1 MTRIRYMERSGIMTW
16 EQAGAIGML
25 TIDNR
30 PENYLTGPE
39 FVDLDR
45 LREWTGYT
53 LLKGIILSGKG
64 RHFSAGADLEQ
75 LRSMCAD
82 ASALA
87 SRMKRGREIL
97 DYIDAIEVPVIAAIE
112 GACFGAG
119 LELAL
124 ACHIRVCGTGALFA
138 FPEANHGLMP
148 GFGGTQRLSPLAGL
162 GRALTMILGG
172 DIVNAEQASAIGLVD
187 YTTRPRGALEFSN
200 SLMKKMVEGRSP
212 DVIRSVVRSLNNGR
226 TMTRQ
231 DALEEETRLF
241 CSLAINAHV

>member
-1 MTRIRYMERSGIMTW
+1 MEQSGIMTW
-16 EQAGAIGML
+16 QVTDGIGLL

-30 PENYLTGPE
+30 PENYLPEPE
-39 FVDLDR
+39 FVDPDL
-45 LREWTGYT
+45 LRAWAGDPG
-53 LLKGIILSGKG
+53 LKGIILTGSG

-75 LRSMCAD
+75 LRSMCTD
-82 ASALA
+82 QSALA

-97 DYIDAIEVPVIAAIE
+97 DYLDAIEVPTIAAIE

-124 ACHIRVCGTGALFA
+124 ACHIRVCGSGALFA
-138 FPEANHGLMP
+138 FPETNHGLMP
-148 GFGGTQRLSPLAGL
+148 GFGGTQRLCPLTGL
-162 GRALTMILGG
+162 GRALAMILGG
-172 DIVNAEQASAIGLVD
+172 DIVNADRAAEIGLAD
-187 YTTRPRGALEFSN
+187 HTTRPRGALEFSL

-231 DALEEETRLF
+231 EALEEETRLF
-241 CSLAINAHV
+241 CSLAMDAHE

>member
-1 MTRIRYMERSGIMTW
+1 MEQSGIMTW
-16 EQAGAIGML
+16 ERTGDIGLL
-25 TIDNR
+25 TIDNK
-30 PENYLTGPE
+30 PENYLSGPE
-39 FVDLDR
+39 FVDPER
-45 LREWTGYT
+45 VREWTGIAG
-53 LLKGIILSGKG
+53 LKGLILSGSG
-64 RHFSAGADLEQ
+64 RHFSAGADLNQ

-82 ASALA
+82 ASGLA
-87 SRMKRGREIL
+87 ARMKRGREIL
-97 DYIDAIEVPVIAAIE
+97 DYLDAIDLPVIAAIE

-124 ACHIRVCGTGALFA
+124 ACHIRVCSSGALFA

-148 GFGGTQRLSPLAGL
+148 GFGGTQRLSPLTGL

-172 DIVNAEQASAIGLVD
+172 DIVNAERAAETGLVD
-187 YTTRPRGALEFSN
+187 HTTRPHGALEFSL

-231 DALEEETRLF
+231 EALEEETRLF
-241 CSLAINAHV
+241 CSLAMNAHE